1 MQAVLATIRIFM
13 AQIQAGR
20 VVDLL
25 TQRHHAPYLTRHR
38 LEAVVARIRLVAVA
52 FSTLTLV
59 WIGFDVATLDLRQ
72 WLPLAAFRLVAVVAF
87 LALAVVPDRIR
98 TRPAVLGM
106 LAATLALP
114 MMLYVVA
121 QFVIGGTHLEG
132 LAAINGR
139 LYEAL
144 PFIVLAGLSIFP
156 LVVLEGLLFAVSV
169 LALVSLV
176 QVASVGLD
184 PVRLFSTLWVLALAL
199 GIYLLASAIQLH
211 YMMALLHR
219 ASYDPLT
226 GALTRRSGA
235 EVIDLHFRLACE
247 QETPLAIAFL
257 DLDNFKGIN
266 DQFGHEAGD
275 QALRGVVEALSKS
288 LRKADAVIR
297 WGGEEFV
304 IVMTNTGMEGV
315 RIAMNRLFD
324 EWLGGRPDGTPL
336 TASIGVSERITDAV
350 MDWSQLIKLA
360 DERMYEAKKSGKAR
374 GVLSDGEIIIPSR

>member
-1 MQAVLATIRIFM
+1 MQAALATIRMFL
-13 AQIQAGR
+13 AQIQTGHII
-20 VVDLL
+20 DLL
-25 TQRHHAPYLTRHR
+25 SQRQHAPYLTRHR
-38 LEAVVARIRLVAVA
+38 LEAVVTRIRLVAVA
-52 FSTLTLV
+52 FSALTLV

-72 WLPLAAFRLVAVVAF
+72 WLPLAAFRLVAVTAF
-87 LALAVVPDRIR
+87 IALVVMPDRIR
-98 TRPAVLGM
+98 KRSAVLGM
-106 LAATLALP
+106 LAATLFLP
-114 MMLYVVA
+114 MMLYVAA
-121 QFVIGGTHLEG
+121 QFILAGVHLEG

-169 LALVSLV
+169 LMLVSFV

-226 GALTRRSGA
+226 GALTRRSGS

-247 QETPLAIAFL
+247 QEMPLAIAFL
-257 DLDNFKGIN
+257 DLDSFKTIN

-275 QALRGVVEALSKS
+275 QALRGVVKALAQS

-324 EWLGGRPDGTPL
+324 EWLGARPDGTPL
-336 TASIGVSERITDAV
+336 TASIGVSERVTDAV
-350 MDWSQLIKLA
+350 VDWSQLIKLA

-374 GVLSDGEIIIPSR
+374 CVLSDGEVLVPRL